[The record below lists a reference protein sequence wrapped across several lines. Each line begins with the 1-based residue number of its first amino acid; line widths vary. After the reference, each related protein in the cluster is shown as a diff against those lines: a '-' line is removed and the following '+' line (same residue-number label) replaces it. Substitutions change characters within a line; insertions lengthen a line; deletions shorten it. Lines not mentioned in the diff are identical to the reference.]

1 MLKEALVGGPSLV
14 LTCKHVRGEN
24 SIPLTNTTWRKI
36 TKHILGFDAKSL
48 YPSTTLKE
56 MPCGKERVVHYDE
69 PEQAAKDFA
78 RKVRTGMWFGFAEVD
93 IEVPREL

>member
-1 MLKEALVGGPSLV
+1 M
-14 LTCKHVRGEN
+14 N
-24 SIPLTNTTWRKI
+24 
-36 TKHILGFDAKSL
+36 SL
-48 YPSTTLKE
+48 YPSTMLKE
-56 MPCGKERVVHYDE
+56 MPCGKERVAHYDE